1 MARCE
6 MGGLAAEGRRGPQWR
21 RGCREGP
28 PGGAGLVPVCTAL
41 LPGAAQL
48 PPGPFTCLGVQ
59 PLLSETRTSG
69 GTVYLTSHPHVSLWP
84 GHALCPPLPPA
95 SPQRGTYTLRAS
107 PCSQKVRPGPLR
119 RWAQGRLHLH
129 TQRRPKASACPA
141 VPAAPA
147 WGRVPAEGG
156 GSRWSRRTRRE
167 GSIRQLSVL
176 PCTHFLGQR
185 SASWSRG

>member
-1 MARCE
+1 MQ
-6 MGGLAAEGRRGPQWR
+6 GRA
-21 RGCREGP
+21 

-48 PPGPFTCLGVQ
+48 PPGPFACLGVQ
-59 PLLSETRTSG
+59 PPLSETRTSG
-69 GTVYLTSHPHVSLWP
+69 GTVCLTSHPHVSLWP

-129 TQRRPKASACPA
+129 TQRRPKASACPLSQQPQHGDEFRQKVVEA
-141 VPAAPA
+141 GGAGEPGGRDPSVSFLCFPAHTF
-147 WGRVPAEGG
+147 WGND
-156 GSRWSRRTRRE
+156 
-167 GSIRQLSVL
+167 L
-176 PCTHFLGQR
+176 PPGLEADT
-185 SASWSRG
+185 